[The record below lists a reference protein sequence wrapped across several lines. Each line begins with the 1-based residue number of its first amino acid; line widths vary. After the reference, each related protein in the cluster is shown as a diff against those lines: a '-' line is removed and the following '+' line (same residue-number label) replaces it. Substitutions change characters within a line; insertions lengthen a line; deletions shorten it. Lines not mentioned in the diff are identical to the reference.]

1 MMKRA
6 IRLVIGI
13 SATLALWAQVS
24 PKAVRT
30 ADEMDPLLAKI
41 ATYEFSQ
48 SRIPLAQ
55 FTMFVQDSLTN
66 PALLKQIEARL
77 DQFVQSDAT
86 AAGKDFAFREL
97 SLIATDASLPV
108 LTPLLTDPA
117 KAEMARYALSMIPG
131 PAADEALRSSLA
143 KATGNTKIGIINS
156 LGQRHSASSVPALAP
171 LAMSSDA
178 GVAEAAAAAL
188 AQIAD
193 RPALDALAAARAK
206 ATGLVKQRIDEEYG
220 QCAGQFAARGD
231 KATTARVYRQ
241 LIVPQE
247 PQMVRI
253 MALGGLA
260 AAEGTAAIPALVAE
274 IESKDLKGQAAAIR
288 LLGGIPGPEVT
299 AAMVKEYPKLPPPG
313 QVRLLSA
320 LAERGDMSV
329 GPLFLSAAKDANPD
343 VQASAIAGLG
353 KVGDRSSVP
362 VLAEAAA
369 NSQGAAQAAA
379 RNSLYNLRGPS
390 IDPTIV
396 SAIGTS
402 SGKVK
407 VELIMATGERG
418 STAAADALVKAVQEQ
433 DPDVHREALKALKN
447 VAGPAQVPG
456 LVDILVNATA
466 ATDRR
471 DASQTLALV
480 LKRSQPP
487 QIGAVL
493 AAYQKNTAAQARL
506 SLMEV
511 MGQTSSEQAL
521 PVLRDAL
528 KDPTAEI
535 RRGAI
540 LAMTDWADAA
550 PMQDLMA
557 FAKGTA
563 SESLQ
568 VLALRGYLK
577 LVALPS
583 QRPDAESARLLGEA
597 MTMAKQPAE
606 KRQVLAILSNYP
618 CKETLAIAQAA
629 VADETV
635 TKEAKAAVDKINS
648 LLKYK

>member
-1 MMKRA
+1 MVTA
-6 IRLVIGI
+6 A
-13 SATLALWAQVS
+13 SLALWAQVS

-41 ATYEFSQ
+41 ATYEFDQ

-77 DQFVQSDAT
+77 LQFVQSDAT

-97 SLIATDASLPV
+97 SLIGTDASLPV
-108 LTPLLTDPA
+108 LTPMLTAPA
-117 KAEMARYALSMIPG
+117 TAEMARYALSKIPG

-143 KATGNTKIGIINS
+143 KASGNTRIGIINS
-156 LGQRHSASSVPALAP
+156 LGQRRSPSSVPTLAP
-171 LAMSSDA
+171 LATSSDA
-178 GVAEAAAAAL
+178 AVAEAAAAAL
-188 AQIAD
+188 ALIAD
-193 RPALDALAAARAK
+193 HPALDALAAARAK
-206 ATGLVKQRIDEEYG
+206 ASGVVKQRIDEEYG

-231 KATTARVYRQ
+231 KATAVRVYRQ
-241 LIVPQE
+241 LIGPQE

-253 MALGGLA
+253 VALGGLA
-260 AAEGTAAIPALVAE
+260 AAEGTAAIPELVAE
-274 IESKDLKGQAAAIR
+274 VESKDLKAQAAAIR

-299 AAMVKEYPKLPPPG
+299 AAMVREYPKLPPFG

-320 LAERGDMSV
+320 LADRGDMSV
-329 GPLFLSAAKDANPD
+329 GSLFLSAAKDANPD
-343 VQASAIAGLG
+343 VEASAIAGLG
-353 KVGDRSSVP
+353 KVGDRSSVLL
-362 VLAEAAA
+362 LADAAA
-369 NSQGAAQAAA
+369 NSQGAAQTAA
-379 RNSLYNLRGPS
+379 RNSLYNLRGAS
-390 IDPTIV
+390 IDPAIV
-396 SAIGTS
+396 SAIGSS

-407 VELIMATGERG
+407 VELIMASGERG

-456 LVDILVNATA
+456 LVDILVNASTA
-466 ATDRR
+466 ADRR

-493 AAYQKNTAAQARL
+493 AAYQKTSAVPARL
-506 SLMEV
+506 SLLEV
-511 MGQTSSEQAL
+511 MGQTASEQSL
-521 PVLRDAL
+521 PVLRSAL
-528 KDPTAEI
+528 KDSSPEI
-535 RRGAI
+535 ARGAI
-540 LAMTDWADAA
+540 LALTDWADAA
-550 PMQDLMA
+550 PMPDLLA
-557 FAKGTA
+557 IAKSDSSPA
-563 SESLQ
+563 LQ

-583 QRPDAESARLLGEA
+583 QRSDAESARLLAEA
-597 MTMAKQPAE
+597 MNLAKQPAE

-618 CKETLAIAQAA
+618 CKETLDIAQASLSDEA
-629 VADETV
+629 VA
-635 TKEAKAAVDKINS
+635 KEAKAAADKINS
-648 LLKYK
+648 LVKYK

>member
-1 MMKRA
+1 
-6 IRLVIGI
+6 
-13 SATLALWAQVS
+13 
-24 PKAVRT
+24 
-30 ADEMDPLLAKI
+30 
-41 ATYEFSQ
+41 
-48 SRIPLAQ
+48 
-55 FTMFVQDSLTN
+55 
-66 PALLKQIEARL
+66 
-77 DQFVQSDAT
+77 
-86 AAGKDFAFREL
+86 
-97 SLIATDASLPV
+97 
-108 LTPLLTDPA
+108 
-117 KAEMARYALSMIPG
+117 
-131 PAADEALRSSLA
+131 
-143 KATGNTKIGIINS
+143 
-156 LGQRHSASSVPALAP
+156 
-171 LAMSSDA
+171 MSSDA

-193 RPALDALAAARAK
+193 RPSLDALAAARAK
-206 ATGLVKQRIDEEYG
+206 ATGLVKQRIDEEYA

-231 KATTARVYRQ
+231 KATAARVYRQ
-241 LIVPQE
+241 LIGPRE

-253 MALGGLA
+253 IALGGLA
-260 AAEGTAAIPALVAE
+260 AAEGAAAIRALVAE
-274 IESKDLKGQAAAIR
+274 VESKDVKAQAAAIR
-288 LLGGIPGPEVT
+288 LLGGIPGPEAT

-320 LAERGDMSV
+320 LADRGDMSV
-329 GPLFLSAAKDANPD
+329 GTLFLNAAKDASPD
-343 VQASAIAGLG
+343 VQASAIVGLG

-379 RNSLYNLRGPS
+379 RTSLYNLRGPA
-390 IDPTIV
+390 IDPAIV
-396 SAIGTS
+396 SAIGTA

-418 STAAADALVKAVQEQ
+418 STAAADALVKAVEEQ

-466 ATDRR
+466 AADRR

-487 QIGAVL
+487 QIGVVL
-493 AAYQKNTAAQARL
+493 AAYQKSTAAQARL

-550 PMQDLMA
+550 PMPVLLD
-557 FAKGTA
+557 FSKTTA
-563 SESLQ
+563 NQSLQ

-583 QRPDAESARLLGEA
+583 QRPDAESAHLLAEA
-597 MTMAKQPAE
+597 MTLAKQPAE
-606 KRQVLAILSNYP
+606 KRQVLALLGNYP
-618 CKETLAIAQAA
+618 CKETLDIAQAA
-629 VADETV
+629 VADESV
-635 TKEAKAAVDKINS
+635 SKEAKAAVDKINS
-648 LLKYK
+648 LVKYK

>member
-1 MMKRA
+1 VDEIFRFP
-6 IRLVIGI
+6 
-13 SATLALWAQVS
+13 S
-24 PKAVRT
+24 PPYT
-30 ADEMDPLLAKI
+30 
-41 ATYEFSQ
+41 
-48 SRIPLAQ
+48 
-55 FTMFVQDSLTN
+55 
-66 PALLKQIEARL
+66 
-77 DQFVQSDAT
+77 
-86 AAGKDFAFREL
+86 REKL
-97 SLIATDASLPV
+97 HI
-108 LTPLLTDPA
+108 LLTMTPDTVQTCAGCTRPDA
-117 KAEMARYALSMIPG
+117 DYAVSWIREYG
-131 PAADEALRSSLA
+131 QGRVFYSV
-143 KATGNTKIGIINS
+143 
-156 LGQRHSASSVPALAP
+156 LGHTASDFWEPWILKHF
-171 LAMSSDA
+171 LA
-178 GVAEAAAAAL
+178 GVQFALGDLAAAL

-206 ATGLVKQRIDEEYG
+206 ATGLVKQRIDEEYA
-220 QCAGQFAARGD
+220 QCAGQFA
-231 KATTARVYRQ
+231 ARVYRQ

-253 MALGGLA
+253 VALGGL
-260 AAEGTAAIPALVAE
+260 
-274 IESKDLKGQAAAIR
+274 AAAIR

-299 AAMVKEYPKLPPPG
+299 AAMVKEYPNLPPPG

-329 GPLFLSAAKDANPD
+329 GSLFLIAAKDANPD
-343 VQASAIAGLG
+343 VQASAIVGLG
-353 KVGDRSSVP
+353 KVGDKSSVQ

-379 RNSLYNLRGPS
+379 RNSLYNLRGPA
-390 IDPTIV
+390 IDPAIV
-396 SAIGTS
+396 AAIGTS

-418 STAAADALVKAVQEQ
+418 SAGAADSLVKAVQEQ

-466 ATDRR
+466 AADRR
-471 DASQTLALV
+471 DALQILALV

-540 LAMTDWADAA
+540 LAMTD
-550 PMQDLMA
+550 
-557 FAKGTA
+557 
-563 SESLQ
+563 
-568 VLALRGYLK
+568 
-577 LVALPS
+577 
-583 QRPDAESARLLGEA
+583 
-597 MTMAKQPAE
+597 
-606 KRQVLAILSNYP
+606 
-618 CKETLAIAQAA
+618 
-629 VADETV
+629 
-635 TKEAKAAVDKINS
+635 
-648 LLKYK
+648 

>member
-1 MMKRA
+1 MVA
-6 IRLVIGI
+6 
-13 SATLALWAQVS
+13 AAALTVWAQVS
-24 PKAVRT
+24 PKPERT

-41 ATYEFSQ
+41 ATYDFSQ

-66 PALLKQIEARL
+66 PALLKQIETRL
-77 DQFVQSDAT
+77 DHFVQSDAT
-86 AAGKDFAFREL
+86 PAGKDFGFREL

-108 LTPLLTDPA
+108 LAPMLTEA
-117 KAEMARYALSMIPG
+117 ATAEMARYALSKIPG

-143 KATGNTKIGIINS
+143 KATGNTKVGIINS
-156 LGQRHSASSVPALAP
+156 LGQRHSVSSVAALAP
-171 LAMSSDA
+171 LAASSDA
-178 GVAEAAAAAL
+178 AVAEAAAAAL

-193 RPALDALAAARAK
+193 RPSLDALAAARAK
-206 ATGLVKQRIDEEYG
+206 ATGLVKQRIDEEYA

-231 KATTARVYRQ
+231 KATAARVYRQ

-253 MALGGLA
+253 VALGGLA

-274 IESKDLKGQAAAIR
+274 VESKDSKAQAAAIR
-288 LLGGIPGPEVT
+288 LLGGIPGSEVT
-299 AAMVKEYPKLPPPG
+299 AAMVKEYPKLPPFG

-320 LAERGDMSV
+320 LAERGDTSV
-329 GPLFLSAAKDANPD
+329 GSLFLTAAKDANPD
-343 VQASAIAGLG
+343 VQAAAITGLG

-369 NSQGAAQAAA
+369 NSTGAMQTAA
-379 RNSLYNLRGPS
+379 RDSLYNLRGPA
-390 IDPTIV
+390 IDPAIV
-396 SAIGTS
+396 AAIGTS

-418 STAAADALVKAVQEQ
+418 STAAADALVKAVEEQ

-466 ATDRR
+466 AADRR

-493 AAYQKNTAAQARL
+493 AAYQKSTAAQARL

-550 PMQDLMA
+550 PMTDLMD

-563 SESLQ
+563 NQSLQ

-577 LVALPS
+577 LLALPS

-606 KRQVLAILSNYP
+606 KRQVLALLGNYP
-618 CKETLAIAQAA
+618 CKETLDIAQAA
-629 VADETV
+629 VADESV
-635 TKEAKAAVDKINS
+635 TKEAKAAVDKING
-648 LLKYK
+648 LVKYK

>member
-1 MMKRA
+1 MVA
-6 IRLVIGI
+6 AV
-13 SATLALWAQVS
+13 TLAVWAQVS

-41 ATYEFSQ
+41 ATYEFDQ

-77 DQFVQSDAT
+77 DRFLQSDAT

-97 SLIATDASLPV
+97 SLIGTDASLPV

-117 KAEMARYALSMIPG
+117 KAEMARYALSKIPG

-143 KATGNTKIGIINS
+143 KATGNTKVGIINS
-156 LGQRHSASSVPALAP
+156 LGQRRNPTSVAALAP
-171 LAMSSDA
+171 LAASSDA
-178 GVAEAAAAAL
+178 AVAEAAAAAL

-193 RPALDALAAARAK
+193 RPSLDALAAAHAK
-206 ATGLVKQRIDEEYG
+206 ATGLVKQRIDEEYA

-231 KATTARVYRQ
+231 KATAVRVYRQ
-241 LIVPQE
+241 LIGPQE

-253 MALGGLA
+253 VALGGLA

-299 AAMVKEYPKLPPPG
+299 AAMVKEYPKLPPFG

-320 LAERGDMSV
+320 LAEHGDMPV
-329 GPLFLSAAKDANPD
+329 GSLFLKAAKDANPD
-343 VQASAIAGLG
+343 VQAAAIDGLG
-353 KVGDRSSVP
+353 KVGDRSSVLL
-362 VLAEAAA
+362 LAESAA
-369 NSQGAAQAAA
+369 NSQGAEQTAA
-379 RNSLYNLRGPS
+379 RNSLDNLRGPA
-390 IDPTIV
+390 IDPAIV

-418 STAAADALVKAVQEQ
+418 STAAADALVKAVEEQ

-456 LVDILVNATA
+456 LVDILVNASA
-466 ATDRR
+466 AADRR

-493 AAYQKNTAAQARL
+493 AAYQKNTAAPARL

-540 LAMTDWADAA
+540 LALTDWADAA

-557 FAKGTA
+557 FAKTTA
-563 SESLQ
+563 NQSLQ

-583 QRPDAESARLLGEA
+583 QRTDAESARLLAEA
-597 MTMAKQPAE
+597 MTLAKQPAE

-618 CKETLAIAQAA
+618 CQETLDIAQAA
-629 VADETV
+629 VADESV

-648 LLKYK
+648 LVKYK

>member
-6 IRLVIGI
+6 IRVVIAI
-13 SATLALWAQVS
+13 SASLGLWAQVS
-24 PKAVRT
+24 PKPERT

-41 ATYEFSQ
+41 ATYEFDQ

-77 DQFVQSDAT
+77 DRFLQSDAT

-117 KAEMARYALSMIPG
+117 KAEMARYALSKIPG

-143 KATGNTKIGIINS
+143 KASGNIRIGIINS
-156 LGQRHSASSVPALAP
+156 LGQRRSASSVPALAP
-171 LAMSSDA
+171 LALSSDA
-178 GVAEAAAAAL
+178 AVAEAAAAAL

-193 RPALDALAAARAK
+193 RPSLDALAAARAK
-206 ATGLVKQRIDEEYG
+206 ATGLVKQRIDEEYA

-231 KATTARVYRQ
+231 RATAVRVYRQ
-241 LIVPQE
+241 LIGPQE

-253 MALGGLA
+253 VALGGLA

-274 IESKDLKGQAAAIR
+274 VESKDPKAQAAAIR

-299 AAMVKEYPKLPPPG
+299 AAMVKEYPKLPPFS

-329 GPLFLSAAKDANPD
+329 GSLFLTAAKGANPD
-343 VQASAIAGLG
+343 VQAAAIVGLG
-353 KVGDRSSVP
+353 KVGDRSSVLL
-362 VLAEAAA
+362 LAEAAA
-369 NSQGAAQAAA
+369 NSQGAEQTAA
-379 RNSLYNLRGPS
+379 RNSLYNLRGPA
-390 IDPTIV
+390 IDPAIV
-396 SAIGTS
+396 SAIESS

-418 STAAADALVKAVQEQ
+418 STAAADALVKAVEEQ

-456 LVDILVNATA
+456 LVDILVNASTA
-466 ATDRR
+466 ADRR

-480 LKRSQPP
+480 VKRSQPP

-540 LAMTDWADAA
+540 LAMTDWADAT
-550 PMQDLMA
+550 PMADLLA

-563 SESLQ
+563 NESLQ

-583 QRPDAESARLLGEA
+583 QRTDAESARLLAEA
-597 MTMAKQPAE
+597 MTLAKQPAE
-606 KRQVLAILSNYP
+606 KRQVLALLGNYP
-618 CKETLAIAQAA
+618 CKETLDIAQAA

-648 LLKYK
+648 LVKYK

>member
-1 MMKRA
+1 MTKRA
-6 IRLVIGI
+6 IRLVIAI
-13 SATLALWAQVS
+13 SATLGLWAQVS

-41 ATYEFSQ
+41 ATYEFDQ

-77 DQFVQSDAT
+77 DQFLQSDAT

-97 SLIATDASLPV
+97 SLIGTDASLPV

-117 KAEMARYALSMIPG
+117 KAEMARYALSKIPG

-143 KATGNTKIGIINS
+143 KATGNIRIGIINS
-156 LGQRHSASSVPALAP
+156 LGQRRSASSVPALAP
-171 LAMSSDA
+171 LALSSDA

-193 RPALDALAAARAK
+193 RPSLNALAAARAK

-220 QCAGQFAARGD
+220 QCAGQFAAHGD
-231 KATTARVYRQ
+231 KATAVRVYRQ
-241 LIVPQE
+241 LIGPQE

-253 MALGGLA
+253 VALGGLA
-260 AAEGTAAIPALVAE
+260 AAEGNAAIPALVAE

-299 AAMVKEYPKLPPPG
+299 AAMVREYPKLPPFG

-320 LAERGDMSV
+320 LADRGDMSV
-329 GPLFLSAAKDANPD
+329 GPLFLKAAKDANPD
-343 VQASAIAGLG
+343 VQAAAIDGLD
-353 KVGDRSSVP
+353 KVGDRSSVL

-369 NSQGAAQAAA
+369 NGQAAA
-379 RNSLYNLRGPS
+379 RTSLYDLRGPA
-390 IDPTIV
+390 IDDAIV

-407 VELIMATGERG
+407 VELIMAAGDRG
-418 STAAADALVKAVQEQ
+418 STAAADALVKAVEEQ

-456 LVDILVNATA
+456 LLDILVNASTA
-466 ATDRR
+466 ADRR

-493 AAYQKNTAAQARL
+493 AAYQKNTAAPARL
-506 SLMEV
+506 SLIEV

-540 LAMTDWADAA
+540 LALTDWADAA
-550 PMQDLMA
+550 PMPVLLD
-557 FAKGTA
+557 FARTTA
-563 SESLQ
+563 NQSLQ

-597 MTMAKQPAE
+597 MTLAKQPTE
-606 KRQVLAILSNYP
+606 KRQVLALLGNYP
-618 CKETLAIAQAA
+618 CKETLDIAQAA
-629 VADETV
+629 VADESV

-648 LLKYK
+648 LVKYK